1 LLEQVKNHPREIK
14 LHSLLS
20 KSYAALGKR
29 LLSHQSLAETYYL
42 QGALVP
48 AQEQLQLALKAG
60 DGDFYAMSRIDARLR
75 EVRQR
80 MAEEKRQR

>member
-1 LLEQVKNHPREIK
+1 MQHECAGVKGVAPGFVGND
-14 LHSLLS
+14 
-20 KSYAALGKR
+20 
-29 LLSHQSLAETYYL
+29 LAKVLNLPATDPDL
-42 QGALVP
+42 MVSLVP

>member
-1 LLEQVKNHPREIK
+1 MQLEQERTGR
-14 LHSLLS
+14 
-20 KSYAALGKR
+20 A
-29 LLSHQSLAETYYL
+29 SHL